1 MTFEKFA
8 KDAIEPEQVV
18 YSLLTRYQNW
28 PQDIS
33 AGPSA
38 EINVQKQKAYREQQE
53 MRLGNRKGH
62 GRSRLRCPIGI
73 ILSIE

>member
-8 KDAIEPEQVV
+8 EDAIEPEQVV

-33 AGPSA
+33 AGP
-38 EINVQKQKAYREQQE
+38 
-53 MRLGNRKGH
+53 
-62 GRSRLRCPIGI
+62 
-73 ILSIE
+73 